1 MIDDITDYK
10 NNLSNRKPLN
20 IEMTTQAGGHSGLG
34 QSQKRGGVIR
44 TL

>member
-10 NNLSNRKPLN
+10 NNLSNRKLLN
-20 IEMTTQAGGHSGLG
+20 IEMTTQADGHSGLG